1 MNKLDNL
8 INSKV
13 TVVLPNYNH
22 GKFLFQAIEKI
33 NSQSLPPKQII
44 LIDDFST
51 DDSANVIEKL
61 AKIYENIKP
70 VFNATNRGT
79 ISCMNIGLELC
90 QTELINF
97 AAADDLVHSH
107 LFELS
112 VKYHQANP
120 TIGITS
126 CRAKVVDKDTG
137 ARTLRPIFLPKKIS
151 RPMNASQAKREFR
164 RNDNWIL
171 TGTAVYK
178 TDFLKRVGPFEKD
191 LGAAADGFLA
201 RKMAMTTGII
211 FFEYLGLTWNIYNFG
226 QSRRQLRTWDENREA
241 LQLIQKRLESD
252 PNFPKWY
259 TKKYLKRF
267 NFAVG
272 RIAIQNKD
280 LEIFQNLYR
289 KNSLVTFLVRRAFRF
304 KILALTLIYIK
315 YQPFSFWLVIKKLL
329 TQKNRFEL
337 LS

>member
-1 MNKLDNL
+1 MNKLDKSISNE
-8 INSKV
+8 I

-22 GKFLFQAIEKI
+22 GKFLIQAIEKI
-33 NSQSLPPKQII
+33 NSQTLPPVQII

-51 DDSANVIEKL
+51 DDSVNVIQKI
-61 AKIYENIKP
+61 AKAYENIRP
-70 VFNATNRGT
+70 IFNSTNLGT
-79 ISCMNIGLELC
+79 INCMNIGLELC

-97 AAADDLVHSH
+97 AAADDLVHSY

-112 VKYHQANP
+112 ARYHQANP
-120 TIGITS
+120 MIGITS
-126 CRAKVVDKDTG
+126 CKAKVVDKDTG

-151 RPMNASQAKREFR
+151 RPMSASQAIREFR

-178 TDFLKRVGPFEKD
+178 TDLLKRIGPFEKD

-211 FFEYLGLTWNIYNFG
+211 FFPYLGLTWNIYNVG
-226 QSRRQLRTWDENREA
+226 QSRGLLRKWEENRVA
-241 LQLIQKRLESD
+241 LQSIQKRLEND
-252 PNFPKWY
+252 PIFPKWY

-280 LEIFQNLYR
+280 LETFQNLYK
-289 KNSLVTFLVRRAFRF
+289 KNSLVTLLVTRAF
-304 KILALTLIYIK
+304 KSKLLALTLIYIQ
-315 YQPFSFWLVIKKLL
+315 YRPFSFWLVIKKLL
-329 TQKNRFEL
+329 RRKNRNEL